1 MLVTPPKRKVTFT
14 TTLDVIY
21 EDPALSEDLKL
32 SRIGDHLQRQAD
44 HLRMERLLNPILEPA
59 HRDKMWRVVQQSE
72 QWLESRQLTM
82 VSKIFEKLKDWKELL
97 SNASP
102 GYASFN
108 GLSGTAEPEGGR
120 AVGTDVLAEEAADYA
135 RGRVPEKTFSVSASS
150 SDGSLTL
157 QLLEDNWSR
166 EVVDELLDYYQEQIE
181 LKISKVMLKNSQATI
196 YFENADKAHV

>member
-32 SRIGDHLQRQAD
+32 SRIGDYLKRQAD

-82 VSKIFEKLKDWKELL
+82 VSRIFEKLKDWKELL
-97 SNASP
+97 SRAPP
-102 GYASFN
+102 GYASFK
-108 GLSGTAEPEGGR
+108 GLSETEPEGGR
-120 AVGTDVLAEEAADYA
+120 GEGTDVLAEEAADYA
-135 RGRVPEKTFSVSASS
+135 RGRVPEKTFSVSESS
-150 SDGSLTL
+150 SDSSLTL
-157 QLLEDNWSR
+157 QMLEDDWSR
-166 EVVDELLDYYQEQIE
+166 DVVDELLDYYVENSN
-181 LKISKVMLKNSQATI
+181 LKIRMVTLKNLQATI
-196 YFENADKAHV
+196 YFESAD

>member
-32 SRIGDHLQRQAD
+32 SRIGDYLKRQAD

-82 VSKIFEKLKDWKELL
+82 VSRIL
-97 SNASP
+97 
-102 GYASFN
+102 
-108 GLSGTAEPEGGR
+108 
-120 AVGTDVLAEEAADYA
+120 
-135 RGRVPEKTFSVSASS
+135 
-150 SDGSLTL
+150 
-157 QLLEDNWSR
+157 
-166 EVVDELLDYYQEQIE
+166 
-181 LKISKVMLKNSQATI
+181 
-196 YFENADKAHV
+196 